1 VDQEPVGKP
10 KPRSVSVASAT
21 ALPLVPPETA
31 TGFSA
36 THSDLHRRAA
46 TNGVAAHVRAVLQLP

>member
-1 VDQEPVGKP
+1 
-10 KPRSVSVASAT
+10 VSVASAT

-46 TNGVAAHVRAVLQLP
+46 TNVVAAHVRAVLQLP